1 MSVQRPHPRGR
12 RRRPPRPFEEE
23 RSERYGDLGYD
34 DGRFAQ
40 RRERRYE
47 DSGEVTLEGSVPE
60 RSRKRAAEDRAESI
74 SGVRQRSRAG
84 RRSSR

>member
-12 RRRPPRPFEEE
+12 RRRPPRPFEEEE

-40 RRERRYE
+40 RRERRRE
-47 DSGEVTLEGSVPE
+47 DAGGERLRRGTPSPLPQGKEEGQP
-60 RSRKRAAEDRAESI
+60 
-74 SGVRQRSRAG
+74 
-84 RRSSR
+84 